1 MDEFAELNAQAE
13 KVMER
18 FLRLVPDDSDV
29 LTVVLKSH
37 LLIEERLNDIIEQA
51 VADAEPLRG
60 IRLAFENKNRL
71 AQALA
76 PVEGAHNLWS
86 SIAALNSVRN
96 RLSHEAEPADLG
108 RKLAAFFDA
117 ADEHPGKPLTLDMR
131 EKRDSSSSALR
142 SHCAFIYVQLWT
154 VLAVL
159 IDRASDSRLMPRR
172 IKGASRREQFQIFMP
187 PMQRQ
192 CNSDKN

>member
-18 FLRLVPDDSDV
+18 FLRLVPDDSDM
-29 LTVVLKSH
+29 LAVVLKSH

-60 IRLAFENKNRL
+60 LRLTFENKSRL

-76 PVEGAHNLWS
+76 PVEGAPNLWR

-96 RLSHEAEPADLG
+96 RLSHEAEPTDLD

-117 ADEHPGKPLTLDMR
+117 ANGHPDKPLTLEMR
-131 EKRDSSSSALR
+131 EKRDSSISALR
-142 SHCAFIYVQLWT
+142 SRCAFIYVQLWT
-154 VLAVL
+154 ILAVL
-159 IDRASDSRLMPRR
+159 IDRASDNRLMPWR
-172 IKGASRREQFQIFMP
+172 KGANRREQFQIFMP
-187 PMQRQ
+187 PMQSQ
-192 CNSDKN
+192 SNSDKS